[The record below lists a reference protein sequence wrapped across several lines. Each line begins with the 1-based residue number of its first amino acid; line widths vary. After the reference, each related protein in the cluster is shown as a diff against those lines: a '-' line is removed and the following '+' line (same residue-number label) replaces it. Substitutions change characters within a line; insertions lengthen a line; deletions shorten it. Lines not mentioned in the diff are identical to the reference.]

1 MTAVIVVESCFGS
14 TRAAAREIARGLRDG
29 GVPAQVLSP
38 GQATGE
44 ALAGAGLVVLGA
56 PTHNRG
62 LPTTASLAKAAAAGS
77 DDGTA
82 GRTGGPAGRSMR
94 EWLTTAP
101 IPSQARVAAFDTVTG
116 RSWLHGSAARQILKA
131 LGRRRAPMRSL
142 VVTGTQGPLA
152 QGEAQAARAWGA
164 ELARP

>member
-14 TRAAAREIARGLRDG
+14 TRAAAQEIARGLRDD
-29 GVPAQVLSP
+29 GVPARVLSP

-62 LPTTASLAKAAAAGS
+62 LPTTASLAKAAAAGG
-77 DDGTA
+77 DDGA
-82 GRTGGPAGRSMR
+82 ERAGGPAGRSMR
-94 EWLTTAP
+94 EWLATAP
-101 IPSQARVAAFDTVTG
+101 IPPQARVAAFDTVTG